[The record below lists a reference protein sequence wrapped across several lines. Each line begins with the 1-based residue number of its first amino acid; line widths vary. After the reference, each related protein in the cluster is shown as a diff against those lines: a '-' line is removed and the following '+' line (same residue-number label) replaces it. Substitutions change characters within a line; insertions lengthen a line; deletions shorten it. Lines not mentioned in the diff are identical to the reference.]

1 MTDVKNNK
9 GLYRLNIG
17 QKRHAK
23 ESTLLL
29 INGKRK
35 LTDMEKAEV
44 LNEFSVSLFTD
55 SQASP
60 ISQIHETHTP
70 ESLRGAG
77 KAKSPSLYEKNKC
90 RTTS

>member
-70 ESLRGAG
+70 EISKRGWEG
-77 KAKSPSLYEKNKC
+77 KIPF
-90 RTTS
+90 TV

>member
-29 INGKRK
+29 INGKGK
-35 LTDMEKAEV
+35 LTDMEKAQV
-44 LNEFSVSLFTD
+44 LNEFFVSLFTD
-55 SQASP
+55 SQAYP

-70 ESLRGAG
+70 ESLRGVG